1 MTILHLLVAVGLV
14 AGFLILAAYILNHSM
29 QAMLKGIKAAFQ
41 GELKTDAGRVNLVG
55 MLLFVFLYIF
65 SDLHQLVANVLS
77 VEKPAPAENH
87 VIVGVLLF
95 GLGFVLSLICVMVVE
110 SKKKNSEPKSGE

>member
-1 MTILHLLVAVGLV
+1 MTILHLLLAVSLV
-14 AGFLILAAYILNHSM
+14 AGFLLLAAYLLNHSM

-65 SDLHQLVANVLS
+65 SDLHELAANVLS

-95 GLGFVLSLICVMVVE
+95 GLGFVLSIICVMVVE
-110 SKKKNSEPKSGE
+110 SKQKDGKPDGGE

>member
-1 MTILHLLVAVGLV
+1 MRIVHLLLAVGLV
-14 AGFLILAAYILNHSM
+14 AGFLLLAAYLLNHSV

-65 SDLHQLVANVLS
+65 SDLHELAANMLS
-77 VEKPAPAENH
+77 VEKPAPAESH

-95 GLGFVLSLICVMVVE
+95 GLGFVFSVICVMVVE
-110 SKKKNSEPKSGE
+110 SKEKKNGDKSGE